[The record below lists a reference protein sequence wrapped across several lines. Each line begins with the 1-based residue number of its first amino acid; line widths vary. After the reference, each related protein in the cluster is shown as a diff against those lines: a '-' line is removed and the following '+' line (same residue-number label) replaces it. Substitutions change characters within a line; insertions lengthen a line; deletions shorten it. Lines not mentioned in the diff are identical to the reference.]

1 MYSRLRLIAAACLL
15 AGTALNARAASSA
28 ASEVSGSVSTSV
40 GALSNSVGRSSD
52 SSSRGRDVAAG
63 DYRVIEMAA
72 ADARGLVRVRLQA
85 TSDSSVEGALFL
97 TLPIAAVARGE
108 LAPGATVT
116 ARARP
121 YGLEFTAAA
130 TRQAFFLA
138 LSDDWYRELDSRA
151 VVL

>member
-1 MYSRLRLIAAACLL
+1 MNTRLRLIAAACLL
-15 AGTALNARAASSA
+15 GGAALTARAASSA

-63 DYRVIEMAA
+63 DYRVIELAA
-72 ADARGLVRVRLQA
+72 ADARGLVRVRLQSNTDA
-85 TSDSSVEGALFL
+85 SIEGTLFL
-97 TLPIAAVARGE
+97 TLPPAAITRGE
-108 LAPGATVT
+108 LAPGAVVT
-116 ARARP
+116 ARPRP
-121 YGLEFTAAA
+121 YGLEFSAAA
-130 TRQAFFLA
+130 TQQAFFLA